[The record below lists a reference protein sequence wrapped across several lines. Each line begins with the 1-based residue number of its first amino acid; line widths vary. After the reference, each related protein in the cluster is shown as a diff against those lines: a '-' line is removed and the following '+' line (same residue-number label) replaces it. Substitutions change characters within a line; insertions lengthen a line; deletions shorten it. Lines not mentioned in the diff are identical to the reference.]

1 MSKPT
6 FYAILLNS
14 FFKTLGFEDM
24 KMCYDTECGLENT
37 TTNKECFKSSPMINK
52 PNWNVM
58 CHASAWN
65 VDDSTDDYR
74 IKMCTKIDLDD
85 LVTIHHEMGHIQY
98 YIQYKD
104 QPREFKTGANPGF
117 HEAVGD
123 TLALAV
129 KTSDHLHS
137 IGLLKSINASYES
150 DINYL
155 FQNALEKIVFLPFAY
170 TMDQYRWA
178 LFNGTIDK
186 DEMNLKWWELRERY
200 QGINPPVLRSEQD
213 FDAGSKAH
221 VATHYPYI
229 RYFVSFVMQFQFY
242 RELCIDSGQYDPN
255 NQMISKPLYECDFS
269 IGKSAK
275 VAAQRLIKTLKV
287 GASQPWPDVLN
298 LMTGKRKISAEAILE
313 YFKPLETWL
322 DKTIKEHKI
331 QLGWD
336 SKFRNYF
343 SKT

>member
-1 MSKPT
+1 
-6 FYAILLNS
+6 
-14 FFKTLGFEDM
+14 
-24 KMCYDTECGLENT
+24 
-37 TTNKECFKSSPMINK
+37 
-52 PNWNVM
+52 
-58 CHASAWN
+58 
-65 VDDSTDDYR
+65 
-74 IKMCTKIDLDD
+74 
-85 LVTIHHEMGHIQY
+85 
-98 YIQYKD
+98 
-104 QPREFKTGANPGF
+104 
-117 HEAVGD
+117 
-123 TLALAV
+123 
-129 KTSDHLHS
+129 
-137 IGLLKSINASYES
+137 
-150 DINYL
+150 
-155 FQNALEKIVFLPFAY
+155 
-170 TMDQYRWA
+170 MDQYRWA

-255 NQMISKPLYECDFS
+255 NQIISKPLHECDFS

-313 YFKPLETWL
+313 YFKPLEIWL
-322 DKTIKEHKI
+322 DKTIQEHKI
-331 QLGWD
+331 PLGWD

-343 SKT
+343 SKS